1 MCLQNKQQY
10 QTDLDSLFIPFPHVL
25 SCNLFLPNVFGAKSI
40 HVVKIS
46 CSCTIEAWP
55 LRVDLIFDW
64 IVAGN
69 AAPSTVL
76 RMKKCCDPLR
86 GGSRI
91 SCRRGLTSR
100 RAPLLY
106 FCQHFLKIFFSLKKF
121 FLKIFVG
128 H

>member
-1 MCLQNKQQY
+1 MDLQNKQQY
-10 QTDLDSLFIPFPHVL
+10 QTDLDLLFIPFLHVL
-25 SCNLFLPNVFGAKSI
+25 SSNIFLPNVFGAKSI
-40 HVVKIS
+40 HVVKVS
-46 CSCTIEAWP
+46 CSCTIEVWP
-55 LRVDLIFDW
+55 LRIDLIFDW

-76 RMKKCCDPLR
+76 GKKNALR

-106 FCQHFLKIFFSLKKF
+106 FCQHFLKIFFFSFKK
-121 FLKIFVG
+121 I
-128 H
+128 